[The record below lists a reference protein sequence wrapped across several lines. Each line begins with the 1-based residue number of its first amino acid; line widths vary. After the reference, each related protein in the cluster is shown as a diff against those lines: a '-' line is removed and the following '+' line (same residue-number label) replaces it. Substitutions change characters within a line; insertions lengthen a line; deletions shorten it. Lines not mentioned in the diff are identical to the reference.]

1 MQRKITDYLKR
12 FLKKRTIQKKKNL
25 ILLMRPPL
33 VEWLNHVKN
42 ANFMKIVE
50 ALLQLL
56 FISLVIKVAIMGSQ
70 DLLLP

>member
-12 FLKKRTIQKKKNL
+12 FLIKNA
-25 ILLMRPPL
+25 RFK
-33 VEWLNHVKN
+33 KN

-56 FISLVIKVAIMGSQ
+56 FISGDIKSN
-70 DLLLP
+70 